1 MRKTA
6 NSAAPRQKLADSA
19 EGVDAYLALV
29 PQPARTTLE
38 KVRSTIRSVVP
49 AETTE
54 GISYGMPAFRYKGAL
69 VGYAAFKD
77 HCSFFPMQAS
87 LIDEMKDELK
97 SYRTAKGTL
106 QFPREK
112 PLPASL
118 LKKMVKLR
126 VAENEIRAA
135 VKSRKRS

>member
-6 NSAAPRQKLADSA
+6 NSAAPRQKLAYST

-38 KVRSTIRSVVP
+38 KVRSTILSVVP

-106 QFPREK
+106 QFPQEK

>member
-6 NSAAPRQKLADSA
+6 NSAAPRQKLADST

-38 KVRSTIRSVVP
+38 KVRSTILSVVP

-106 QFPREK
+106 QFPQEK

-135 VKSRKRS
+135 LKSRKRS

>member
-38 KVRSTIRSVVP
+38 KVRSTILSVVP

-106 QFPREK
+106 QFPQEK

-135 VKSRKRS
+135 LKSRKRS

>member
-6 NSAAPRQKLADSA
+6 NSAAPRQKLADST

-38 KVRSTIRSVVP
+38 KVRSTILSVVP

-87 LIDEMKDELK
+87 LIDEMKDDLK

-106 QFPREK
+106 QFPQEK

>member
-106 QFPREK
+106 QFPQEK